1 MTSPDTLIR
10 TFIDLLVAR
19 ELDAAATMVSNDFE
33 YDNVPMG
40 KAFGPDGLR
49 STLTGFFSM
58 CTGIEWIIVRQTSTG
73 DLTHGTVL
81 NEREDRFEMHGR
93 WVTLPVA
100 GVFEIRDGM
109 IVLWRDY
116 FDRATLIE
124 AMSPPAASS

>member
-1 MTSPDTLIR
+1 MTSPDALIR
-10 TFIDLLVAR
+10 IFIDLLVAR
-19 ELDAAATMVSNDFE
+19 DLDAAATMVSNDFE

-49 STLTGFFSM
+49 ATLTGFFSM

-73 DLTHGTVL
+73 DLTKGTVL

-100 GVFEIRDGM
+100 GIFEIRDGM

-116 FDRATLIE
+116 FDRATLVE
-124 AMSPPAASS
+124 AMSPPAADD

>member
-1 MTSPDTLIR
+1 MTSPDALIR

-19 ELDAAATMVSNDFE
+19 DLDAAATMVSNDFE

-73 DLTHGTVL
+73 NLTHGTVL

-100 GVFEIRDGM
+100 GVFEIKDGM

-116 FDRATLIE
+116 FDRATLME
-124 AMSPPAASS
+124 AMSPPAAS